1 MDRRRFVGLC
11 AGTAVALATGA
22 RRVSAVSMRDCPPAK
37 LVDANGVPLRA
48 SSLTRAQAYVFHYP
62 FRAVPCFLIKLGQA
76 RVAGPLTDGEGGD
89 RRLAGD
95 AGERHQLVSYVAVCT
110 HQLSYAS
117 TAASVIRYAADDSEL
132 AGTPGMIVCCAHG
145 SVFDPAAG
153 ARMVS
158 GPADQPLIPIRLEFD
173 PLDDSVTATGI
184 GESTLIDRFFAAYKS
199 DLIVEY
205 GPGAYRQPVGETT
218 TAMLLDQ
225 FSAIV
230 PSC

>member
-22 RRVSAVSMRDCPPAK
+22 RRVSAASIRDFPPAK
-37 LVDANGVPLRA
+37 LVDADGVPLRA
-48 SSLTRAQAYVFHYP
+48 SSLTSDQAYLFHYP
-62 FRAVPCFLIKLGQA
+62 FLAVPCFLINLDKA
-76 RVAGPLTDGEGGD
+76 RAAGPLSDGEGCG
-89 RRLAGD
+89 RSSTGG
-95 AGERHQLVSYVAVCT
+95 AGEHHHLVSYVAVCT

-117 TAASVIRYAADDSEL
+117 KAGSVIRYAADDSEL
-132 AGTPGMIVCCAHG
+132 AGKPGMIVCCAHG

-153 ARMVS
+153 ARTVS
-158 GPADQPLIPIRLEFD
+158 GPADQPLIAIRLEFD
-173 PLDDSVTATGI
+173 PLDDSVSATGI

-205 GPGAYRQPVGETT
+205 GPGVYRQPVGATT
-218 TAMLLDQ
+218 TTVLLDQ
-225 FSAIV
+225 FSGIV